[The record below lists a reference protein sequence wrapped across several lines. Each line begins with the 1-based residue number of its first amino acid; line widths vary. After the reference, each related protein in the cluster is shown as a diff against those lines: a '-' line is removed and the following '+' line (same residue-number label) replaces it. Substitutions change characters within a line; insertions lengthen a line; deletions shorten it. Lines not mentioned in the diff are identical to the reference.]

1 MALLNRD
8 IDAYRSKA
16 GIKAA
21 VVEVLRELGYEP
33 PKPKRRPQL
42 TLVPKNEHED

>member
-1 MALLNRD
+1 MVLLNRD

-16 GIKAA
+16 GIEAA
-21 VVEVLRELGYEP
+21 VVETLRKYGLLL

-42 TLVPKNEHED
+42 TLVPKNENDD